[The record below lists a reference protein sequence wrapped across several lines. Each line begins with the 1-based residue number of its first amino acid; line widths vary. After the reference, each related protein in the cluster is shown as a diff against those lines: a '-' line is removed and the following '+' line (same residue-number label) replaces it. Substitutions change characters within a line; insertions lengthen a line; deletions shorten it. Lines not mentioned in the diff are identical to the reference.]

1 MTPFIDLIR
10 IISRKDERQ
19 MDKGK
24 KGQRGKWTKG
34 QEDKRTIQDKKTKNR
49 VEYSVVGAVLHSCNG
64 LADTGV
70 DIYWKYTNTALSPQ
84 VHLPDEECTYCGSE
98 FPAIK
103 IRSHQIECV
112 KRKENREDDQDCKGT
127 KRKLESEMT
136 NRKSGLEQKTEST
149 SPRTEAERGTVVGE
163 HQTKNIHQQ
172 NISIKYG
179 SSKYSVGIEPERKM
193 ERVMRKLA
201 KMVVKQVDKLVFVV
215 EKSGKVITGEET
227 MRELVG
233 EVIVVKNV

>member
-1 MTPFIDLIR
+1 MFQ
-10 IISRKDERQ
+10 KKRQ
-19 MDKGK
+19 REK
-24 KGQRGKWTKG
+24 RTKG

-136 NRKSGLEQKTEST
+136 NRKSWSGHEEQKAESI
-149 SPRTEAERGTVVGE
+149 SPRTEAEGGSVVGE
-163 HQTKNIHQQ
+163 HPTTRNIHQQ

-179 SSKYSVGIEPERKM
+179 SFKYSVRIEPERKM
-193 ERVMRKLA
+193 GRVMRKLA
-201 KMVVKQVDKLVFVV
+201 KMVDEQVDKLVFMV

>member
-1 MTPFIDLIR
+1 M
-10 IISRKDERQ
+10 
-19 MDKGK
+19 
-24 KGQRGKWTKG
+24 
-34 QEDKRTIQDKKTKNR
+34 
-49 VEYSVVGAVLHSCNG
+49 
-64 LADTGV
+64 
-70 DIYWKYTNTALSPQ
+70 
-84 VHLPDEECTYCGSE
+84 HLPDEECSFCGSE
-98 FPAIK
+98 FSATK
-103 IRSHQIECV
+103 IRTHQRDCA
-112 KRKENREDDQDCKGT
+112 KRKEENREDDQDCKGT
-127 KRKLESEMT
+127 KRELELEMT
-136 NRKSGLEQKTEST
+136 NRKSGLAHEEQKTESI
-149 SPRTEAERGTVVGE
+149 SPKTEAEGGSVVGE
-163 HQTKNIHQQ
+163 HQTRNIHQQ